1 MSSLD
6 QHVRGCVSS
15 SYSSALERCLG
26 TENRGSED
34 GDEELND
41 WLLLIGGKQW
51 LVTKRKKK
59 EDKAKKKKKKIK
71 KKKDTNEKKKSI
83 KGHFISL

>member
-41 WLLLIGGKQW
+41 WLLLIGGKT
-51 LVTKRKKK
+51 L
-59 EDKAKKKKKKIK
+59 EKKIK
-71 KKKDTNEKKKSI
+71 KKKTKPKKKKKNKKKKKKDNNKKKKSI